1 MRYAALIVLA
11 VCFILLACAAVFSN
25 TSYYDRLFS
34 FAECQQRLGHL
45 TQVQAA
51 LITGTD
57 WRHYYAL
64 LEGNM
69 PCQPVGSS

>member
-1 MRYAALIVLA
+1 MRYAALIGLTVLF
-11 VCFILLACAAVFSN
+11 VLLACAAVLSN

-34 FAECQQRLGHL
+34 FAECHARLGHL

-51 LITGTD
+51 LITGAD

-69 PCQPVGSS
+69 PCRPVGSS

>member
-1 MRYAALIVLA
+1 MRYAALIVLM
-11 VCFILLACAAVFSN
+11 VCFVLLACVVAFSN
-25 TSYYDRLFS
+25 TSFYDRLFS

-45 TQVQAA
+45 TAAQVA
-51 LITGTD
+51 LITGKD

-69 PCQPVGSS
+69 PCRSVGSL

>member
-1 MRYAALIVLA
+1 MRYAALIGMAVLF
-11 VCFILLACAAVFSN
+11 VLIACAVVFSN

-45 TQVQAA
+45 TAAQVK
-51 LITGTD
+51 LITGID
-57 WRHYYAL
+57 WQHYYQL

-69 PCQPVGSS
+69 PCQPVGSL